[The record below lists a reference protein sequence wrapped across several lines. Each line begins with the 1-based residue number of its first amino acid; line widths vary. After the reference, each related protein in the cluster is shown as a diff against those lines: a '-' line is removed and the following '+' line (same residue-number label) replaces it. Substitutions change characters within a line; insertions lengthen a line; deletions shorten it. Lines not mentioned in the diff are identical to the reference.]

1 MRVSAVTK
9 QQTDEFRQHALFV
22 AVACIR
28 AAASRA
34 GILVRQELGRVRPL
48 EPHFQ
53 RSSVLAGVGSAQITA
68 GAATRLHRG

>member
-28 AAASRA
+28 AAASPVA
-34 GILVRQELGRVRPL
+34 NG
-48 EPHFQ
+48 
-53 RSSVLAGVGSAQITA
+53 ITA
-68 GAATRLHRG
+68 PRSNGLDTLTRYLLRAAGLVSGNDVPARPM